1 MRVLIIGASRNPE
14 RYSHLAIKRF
24 EAAGHEV
31 VLFNPGIDDIEGRPV
46 VRDLA
51 LVSGPVDTVTLY
63 VGPKHLEPLVDPILA
78 LSPRR
83 IISNPGTE
91 SAVLRAKAAEAGIEY
106 LEACTLVLLS
116 TGQF

>member
-14 RYSHLAIKRF
+14 RYSYLAMKRL

-31 VLFNPGIDDIEGRPV
+31 LLYNPGIDDIEGRPV

-51 LVSGPVDTVTLY
+51 LVTGPVDTVTLY
-63 VGPKHLEPLVDPILA
+63 ANPAHLEPLADRIIT

-91 SAVLRAKAAEAGIEY
+91 SAVIQVKAAAAGVEY

>member
-14 RYSHLAIKRF
+14 RYSHLAMKRL
-24 EAAGHEV
+24 ETAGHEV
-31 VLFNPGIDDIEGRPV
+31 VLYNPGIDDIEGRPV

-51 LVSGPVDTVTLY
+51 QVSGPVDTVTLY
-63 VGPKHLEPLVDPILA
+63 TSPAHLEPLVDRIIA

-83 IISNPGTE
+83 IIANPGTE
-91 SAVLRAKAAEAGIEY
+91 TDFIPAKAEAAGIEY
-106 LEACTLVLLS
+106 REACTLVLLS